1 MPGAVAPSVATARR
15 SRRPRWSQ
23 QFLAEELTHRG
34 YPTTR
39 NQIARLELSEA
50 NQHRADLVAAVA
62 AVLAIDAET
71 IVRAVA
77 SDYLAVHQQLARR
90 LGEGGAGSIP
100 VDAP

>member
-1 MPGAVAPSVATARR
+1 MPGAVARSIATARR
-15 SRRPRWSQ
+15 SQRPRWSQ
-23 QFLAEELTHRG
+23 QFLAEELTRRG

-50 NQHRADLVAAVA
+50 NHHRADLVAAVV

-77 SDYLAVHQQLARR
+77 SDYLALHQRMAHR
-90 LGEGGAGSIP
+90 LSEGGGSSIP
-100 VDAP
+100 LDGS

>member
-1 MPGAVAPSVATARR
+1 MPGSVARSVAVARR

-23 QFLAEELTHRG
+23 QFLAEELTRRG

-71 IVRAVA
+71 IVCAVA
-77 SDYLAVHQQLARR
+77 SDYLAVHQRMAQRFSA
-90 LGEGGAGSIP
+90 GGASSIP
-100 VDAP
+100 VDGS

>member
-1 MPGAVAPSVATARR
+1 MPGAVARSVATARR

-23 QFLAEELTHRG
+23 QFLAEELTRRG

-62 AVLAIDAET
+62 AALAIDAET
-71 IVRAVA
+71 IVRSVA
-77 SDYLAVHQQLARR
+77 SDYLMLHQQMARR
-90 LGEGGAGSIP
+90 LGEGGASTIP
-100 VDAP
+100 VDGS